1 MLKSFICLMV
11 ICMIAMIPVYFFYSR
26 GNLYKQA
33 TSSTEKYLTPF
44 ALGNIGESS
53 VRCTSENVR
62 SCDSIELLCPEDSQL
77 AVLRD
82 FGLQQASGI

>member
-1 MLKSFICLMV
+1 MV